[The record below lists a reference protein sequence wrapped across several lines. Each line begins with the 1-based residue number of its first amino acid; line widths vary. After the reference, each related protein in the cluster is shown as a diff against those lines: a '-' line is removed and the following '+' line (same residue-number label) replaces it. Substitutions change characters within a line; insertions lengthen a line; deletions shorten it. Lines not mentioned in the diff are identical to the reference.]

1 MLLAIP
7 LLALVWLAAIVAAPL
22 LPPLVSAVVYAA
34 GSLVCHQIPERS
46 FHLGGSQLAV
56 CARCVGIYAG
66 GAGGAVATTLALCL
80 PMRTPALT
88 VTRIGPILVVAAL
101 PTVVTV
107 VLEMLGLWLPTN
119 ELRALAGVPFGVA
132 IAFVV
137 TAFAKVHY
145 DSCAPRRRTAPSPPP
160 PPI

>member
-7 LLALVWLAAIVAAPL
+7 LLALLWLAAIVAAPL

-66 GAGGAVATTLALCL
+66 AAGGAVAALALRL
-80 PMRTPALT
+80 PIHALT
-88 VTRIGPILVVAAL
+88 RTVRWIRPILAVAVL

-107 VLEMLGLWLPTN
+107 VLD
-119 ELRALAGVPFGVA
+119 AFD
-132 IAFVV
+132 IA
-137 TAFAKVHY
+137 KG
-145 DSCAPRRRTAPSPPP
+145 RK
-160 PPI
+160 

>member
-7 LLALVWLAAIVAAPL
+7 LLALLWLAAIVAVPL

-34 GSLVCHQIPERS
+34 GSVVCHQIPERS
-46 FHLGGSQLAV
+46 FHLGASQLAV
-56 CARCVGIYAG
+56 CARCLGIYAG
-66 GAGGAVATTLALCL
+66 GAGGAVVTALALRL
-80 PMRTPALT
+80 PVRVPT
-88 VTRIGPILVVAAL
+88 VTTKRVRALLAVAVL

-107 VLEMLGLWLPTN
+107 VLEMLGLWSPTN
-119 ELRALAGVPFGVA
+119 EVRALAGVPCGWA

-145 DSCAPRRRTAPSPPP
+145 D
-160 PPI
+160 

>member
-7 LLALVWLAAIVAAPL
+7 LLALLWLAAIVAAPL

-66 GAGGAVATTLALCL
+66 AAGGAVAALALRL
-80 PMRTPALT
+80 PIHAPTRT
-88 VTRIGPILVVAAL
+88 VRWIRPILAVAVL

-107 VLEMLGLWLPTN
+107 VLEMLRLWFPTN